1 MGIVV
6 SNSRNVTNVV
16 FNFFISQRFYSLVF
30 NSILYSE
37 NAGTAQILLILLL
50 KKTKSDFLL
59 CRMQYFCAHCI

>member
-37 NAGTAQILLILLL
+37 KCRNCTNTAYPTV
-50 KKTKSDFLL
+50 KENKE
-59 CRMQYFCAHCI
+59 